1 MVATVSTWAAVLTSV
16 IVGGL
21 AALTGAAVRRPS
33 RPCLTCAGLGLTRGE
48 RGRWGRICARCRGG
62 GQLDTWA
69 ARTLV
74 ALSRGRWAPP
84 GGTVAHGRQHA
95 QGYRLA
101 GRHPGGRVRFA
112 PDPDD
117 TRLAA
122 LRDVRV
128 PAAQRRVERRRAAH
142 TTAQGLARALTWIR
156 LAAARRA
163 LRRATEAAEQHR
175 DALADHCA
183 GYRAAARRPRRR
195 RLG

>member
-1 MVATVSTWAAVLTSV
+1 VVSTVSTWATAFSAI
-16 IVGGL
+16 IVTGL
-21 AALTGAAVRRPS
+21 AALFGAAVRRPS

-48 RGRWGRICARCRGG
+48 RGRWGRICGRCRGG

-84 GGTVAHGRQHA
+84 GGTVARGRQHA

-101 GRHPGGRVRFA
+101 GRHPGGRWRAA

-122 LRDVRV
+122 LREVRV
-128 PAAQRRVERRRAAH
+128 PAAQRLLDRRQSAHEAAH
-142 TTAQGLARALTWIR
+142 GLVKVWTWARV
-156 LAAARRA
+156 AAARRG
-163 LRRATEAAEQHR
+163 LHRATEAAEAHAV
-175 DALADHCA
+175 ALADNA
-183 GYRAAARRPRRR
+183 GGYRGRRR
-195 RLG
+195 NSH